1 MTIPGTTLPTSL
13 WAAAALLLAA
23 SALAFAATAPKT
35 GKPSADVANDADPL
49 AVLSL
54 APAGAAVRQDGQTA
68 PAGELTYRTFF
79 TLRSAKPEADV
90 PASVREDLDR
100 LWKEKQARDKKAT
113 EAGQPSPAATHALQA
128 VSWDLEGDGQ
138 PEKFYA
144 GDPAAAS
151 GTVWIIFSP
160 ARRAVLGSITGSVVF
175 VARETD
181 EGWPRLETY
190 MKTNAQTAVVSEYS
204 FGRTR
209 YAKTRSRV
217 LSLPEIDDYFRLKP
231 PLVEELAEFK

>member
-1 MTIPGTTLPTSL
+1 MN
-13 WAAAALLLAA
+13 AAAW
-23 SALAFAATAPKT
+23 TP
-35 GKPSADVANDADPL
+35 V

-54 APAGAAVRQDGQTA
+54 ALAGAGARPEGQSA

-79 TLRSAKPEADV
+79 TLRSAKPETDV
-90 PASVREDLDR
+90 PAAVREEFGR
-100 LWKEKQARDKKAT
+100 LRQEKRARDKKAA
-113 EAGQPSPAATHALQA
+113 EENRPDAAALPALRVIA
-128 VSWDLEGDGQ
+128 WDLEGDDR
-138 PEKFYA
+138 PEIFYA
-144 GDPAAAS
+144 GDPSAAS
-151 GTVWIIFSP
+151 GTVWIVFSP
-160 ARRAVLGSITGSVVF
+160 ARGAVLGSITGSVVF

-190 MKTNAQTAVVSEYS
+190 MKTTAQTAVVSEYS

-217 LSLPEIDDYFRLKP
+217 LSLPEIDDYFRLMP

>member
-1 MTIPGTTLPTSL
+1 MKIQV
-13 WAAAALLLAA
+13 LAA
-23 SALAFAATAPKT
+23 VLALTP
-35 GKPSADVANDADPL
+35 P
-49 AVLSL
+49 
-54 APAGAAVRQDGQTA
+54 APALRPSGQAA
-68 PAGELTYRTFF
+68 PAGELTFRTFF
-79 TLRSAKPEADV
+79 TIRSAAPETAV

-100 LWKEKQARDKKAT
+100 LRKEKLARDRKAAA
-113 EAGQPSPAATHALQA
+113 EAEPGAAPPPPLRA
-128 VSWDLEGDGQ
+128 VSVDLEGDGQ

-151 GTVWIIFSP
+151 GSVWIVFSP
-160 ARRAVLGSITGSVVF
+160 ARNAVLGSITGSVVF

-190 MKTNAQTAVVSEYS
+190 MKTNAQTAVVSEYA

-217 LSLPEIDDYFRLKP
+217 LSLPEIDEYFRSKP
-231 PLVEELAEFK
+231 PLVAELAEFK

>member
-1 MTIPGTTLPTSL
+1 MN
-13 WAAAALLLAA
+13 AAAWTPVA
-23 SALAFAATAPKT
+23 ALA
-35 GKPSADVANDADPL
+35 L
-49 AVLSL
+49 AL
-54 APAGAAVRQDGQTA
+54 ALALAGAGARPDGQAA

-79 TLRSAKPEADV
+79 THRSAKPETDV
-90 PASVREDLDR
+90 PAAVREELDR
-100 LWKEKQARDKKAT
+100 LRKEKRTRDRKAT
-113 EAGQPSPAATHALQA
+113 GENRPGTSSRPVIRA
-128 VSWDLEGDGQ
+128 VAWDLEGDDR

-144 GDPAAAS
+144 GDPSAAS
-151 GTVWIIFSP
+151 GTIWIVYSP
-160 ARRAVLGSITGSVVF
+160 ARSAVLGSITGSVVF

>member
-1 MTIPGTTLPTSL
+1 MNTASRTSV
-13 WAAAALLLAA
+13 ALLSL
-23 SALAFAATAPKT
+23 
-35 GKPSADVANDADPL
+35 VL
-49 AVLSL
+49 AV
-54 APAGAAVRQDGQTA
+54 AGARQENQAA

-79 TLRSAKPEADV
+79 TLRSAQPETEVPEA
-90 PASVREDLDR
+90 VRGELDR
-100 LWKEKQARDKKAT
+100 LRNEKRARDRKAA
-113 EAGQPSPAATHALQA
+113 EESQPGAAHPALRA
-128 VSWDLEGDGQ
+128 VSWDLEGDDK

-144 GDPAAAS
+144 GDPTAAS
-151 GTVWIIFSP
+151 GSVWVVFSP
-160 ARRAVLGSITGSVVF
+160 ARNAVLGSITGSVIF

-190 MKTNAQTAVVSEYS
+190 MKTNAQTAVVSEFS

-231 PLVEELAEFK
+231 PLVEELAEFQ